1 MINRS
6 NRIMADAQRTARSA
20 TTCYY
25 YRDTAGFRIR
35 TSKDHKRELNHS
47 RAGPE
52 MILGHM
58 ECAAFCSRP
67 VARYVKPT
75 R

>member
-6 NRIMADAQRTARSA
+6 NRIMADAQRTARA
-20 TTCYY
+20 AAACHNNRYLTTP
-25 YRDTAGFRIR
+25 RNVT
-35 TSKDHKRELNHS
+35 TKDHKRELNHS

-52 MILGHM
+52 MILGNM